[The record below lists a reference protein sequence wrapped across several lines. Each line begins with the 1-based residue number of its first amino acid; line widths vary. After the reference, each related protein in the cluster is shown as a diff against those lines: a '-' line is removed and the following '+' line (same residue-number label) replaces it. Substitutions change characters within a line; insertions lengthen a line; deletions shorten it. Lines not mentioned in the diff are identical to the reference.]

1 MMLCIIDWWLAWL
14 ADDDDDNDDDDH
26 DRTHNLISIICIIRI
41 FIQRHDLSDIDDK
54 LVEGTLT
61 LVDLAGSE
69 HKIDS
74 M

>member
-1 MMLCIIDWWLAWL
+1 M
-14 ADDDDDNDDDDH
+14 
-26 DRTHNLISIICIIRI
+26 NLYCCIIRI
-41 FIQRHDLSDIDDK
+41 FIQRHDLSDVDDK